1 MIPPQMSTVPRWR
14 DHAWVLKTHLSYSA
28 FYPHHLVGN
37 LAQNKALKRHPLN
50 TSETSLPS
58 SQPVCLSH
66 SFCASRHSQPWA
78 HSLHRTDHSLYLYI
92 TDPIFELQMSDQK
105 EVMFFSL
112 FISAIST
119 LKLTYLWFCICILK
133 EWNKRVDIF
142 LCLYHLVFWSRMM
155 SYIAW

>member
-1 MIPPQMSTVPRWR
+1 MLLNAQGTHTQRIIPPQMSAVPRWR

-58 SQPVCLSH
+58 CQPVCLSH

-92 TDPIFELQMSDQK
+92 TDPIFELQIMSDQK

-112 FISAIST
+112 LSLPYLYWNWHICGFVSA
-119 LKLTYLWFCICILK
+119 
-133 EWNKRVDIF
+133 F
-142 LCLYHLVFWSRMM
+142 LRNE
-155 SYIAW
+155 IKG

>member
-1 MIPPQMSTVPRWR
+1 MLLNAQGTHTQRIIPPQMSAVPRWR

-92 TDPIFELQMSDQK
+92 TDPIFELQIMSDQK
-105 EVMFFSL
+105 EVIFFSL
-112 FISAIST
+112 LSLPYLYWNWHICGFVSA
-119 LKLTYLWFCICILK
+119 
-133 EWNKRVDIF
+133 F
-142 LCLYHLVFWSRMM
+142 LRNE
-155 SYIAW
+155 IKG